1 MAMANFSRMK
11 NPVYT
16 PDKLQKLEQM
26 LASAKHIT
34 ITVHRNPDG
43 DAMGSA
49 LALFNFLK
57 TLGHKSNVVV
67 PNDYPEFLNWIPG
80 NENVI
85 RYEAQTEPA
94 TEILKKT
101 DLLFCLDFN
110 DLKRVGDMNAALEE
124 LNMKMVFIDHH
135 EDPKADAELMF
146 VHPPTC
152 STAQMIYELIEAM
165 DKLSLLNPTIGQCI
179 YCGLITD
186 TGSFR
191 YPSVT
196 PKTLRIAAH
205 LVEIGVEHELVYRH
219 LFDNNSEMLLKM
231 RGHLISKKLVV
242 LPDYKTAYISFTRE
256 EQHRF
261 HTKPGDTE
269 GLVNIALSIKGVV
282 MAAFF
287 KEDNKQIRISFRSLG
302 DFSVNELAA
311 AHFSGG
317 GHHNAAG
324 GVSDLGLKET
334 IEKFVEVLPNYQ
346 EKLNE
351 SE

>member
-1 MAMANFSRMK
+1 MAMK

-16 PDKLQKLEQM
+16 AEKLKQLDSM
-26 LASAKHIT
+26 LQHASNIV

-43 DAMGSA
+43 DAMGSS
-49 LALFNFLK
+49 LALYHYLK
-57 TLGHKSNVVV
+57 QLGHDPKVVV
-67 PNDYPEFLNWIPG
+67 PNDYPDFLNWIPG
-80 NENVI
+80 NEHVL
-85 RYEAQTEPA
+85 RYEAQTEEA
-94 TEILKKT
+94 TRVLEQS

-110 DLKRVGDMNAALEE
+110 DLKRVGDMSDVLTR
-124 LNMKMVFIDHH
+124 LGMPMVFIDHH
-135 EDPKADAELMF
+135 EHPQANAELMF
-146 VHPPTC
+146 IHSPTC
-152 STAQMIYELIEAM
+152 STAQLVYELAEAM
-165 DKLSLLNPTIGQCI
+165 GNLHLINKDVGRSI

-205 LVEIGVEHELVYRH
+205 LIEIGVEHELVYRH
-219 LFDNNSEMLLKM
+219 LFDNNSEMMLKM
-231 RGHLISKKLVV
+231 RGHLLSKKLVV
-242 LPDYKTAYISFTRE
+242 LPEYKTAYIAFTRE

-287 KEDNKQIRISFRSLG
+287 KEDHKQIRISFRSLG
-302 DFSVNELAA
+302 EFSVNELASE
-311 AHFSGG
+311 HFNGG

-324 GVSDLGLKET
+324 GNSDLGLKET
-334 IEKFVEVLPNYQ
+334 IEKFVSILPNYEQ
-346 EKLNE
+346 KLNE
-351 SE
+351 VE